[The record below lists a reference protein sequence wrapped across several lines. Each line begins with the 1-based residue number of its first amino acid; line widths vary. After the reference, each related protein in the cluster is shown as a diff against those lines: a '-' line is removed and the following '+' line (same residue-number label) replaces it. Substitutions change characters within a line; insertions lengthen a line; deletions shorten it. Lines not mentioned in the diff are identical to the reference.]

1 MFYKKSDAGYKV
13 ALEGIRMKTLVY
25 GKNTLLTEFRLE
37 RGRVLPK
44 HRHPH
49 EQTGYLVSG
58 RLNLIIGD
66 ETFPVG
72 PGDSW
77 SIPGEVEHGAE
88 VIEDAVAIE
97 VFSPVREDYLPV
109 EERQHAE

>member
-1 MFYKKSDAGYKV
+1 MFYKRDGSGYKE
-13 ALEGIRMKTLVY
+13 ALEGILMKTLVY
-25 GKNTLLTEFRLE
+25 GKSTLLTEFRLE

-66 ETFPVG
+66 ETFAAG

-88 VIEDAVAIE
+88 VVEDAVAVE
-97 VFSPVREDYLPV
+97 VFSPVREDYLPA
-109 EERQHAE
+109 EE